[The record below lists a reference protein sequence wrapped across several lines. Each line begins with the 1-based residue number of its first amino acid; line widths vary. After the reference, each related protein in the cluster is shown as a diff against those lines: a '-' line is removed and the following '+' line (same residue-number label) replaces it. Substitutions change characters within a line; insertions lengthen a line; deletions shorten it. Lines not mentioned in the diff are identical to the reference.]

1 MDKRH
6 GLLVVCALAAL
17 VGCGGGDDGGSSGGG
32 GGGGGGGGVLPNHTV
47 TATDT
52 TENTARIGN
61 LNTFR
66 SECGGTS
73 LPTVTSHNALII
85 SAVRH
90 AGWQAIDD
98 ITQAGANLD
107 HGEPRS
113 NALYSDD
120 DFGERVRKANGGT
133 HLSPASYF
141 EDIASRAGS
150 GAITQLWNSVYH
162 RIPMMRHRASRVGYG
177 DMTLARSDYP
187 TAGVP
192 ADDEWGNAP
201 DGSGY
206 ATLNW
211 QQLSTPT
218 ITLSYWPANGT
229 TNIPRVFSSD
239 SESPDPVPAQN
250 QVGCP
255 IHIVLPETSGAFTVV
270 NITLVRT
277 SDSNPVSLRVLAG
290 NGSPTGAAGNV
301 TQLVGDSFLAPGEL
315 FAIPLAAGLQAS
327 TSYTYNAALTLNG
340 NAYSISNIAFVTG
353 P

>member
-1 MDKRH
+1 MRT
-6 GLLVVCALAAL
+6 GRGWLLIGALAAL
-17 VGCGGGDDGGSSGGG
+17 IGCGGGGDEGGGS

-47 TATDT
+47 SAADT
-52 TENTARIGN
+52 TENTARLAD
-61 LNTFR
+61 LNGFR
-66 SECGGTS
+66 TQCGGTA
-73 LPTVTSHNALII
+73 LPSVTSHDSLII

-113 NALYSDD
+113 NPLFSDD
-120 DFGERVRKANGGT
+120 NMGERIRKANGGT

-150 GAITQLWNSVYH
+150 VAITQLWNSVYH

-192 ADDEWGNAP
+192 ADDEWGNTP

-211 QQLSTPT
+211 QVLTTPT

-229 TNIPRVFSSD
+229 TNVPRVFSSN
-239 SESPDPVPAQN
+239 SESPDPVPSQN

-255 IHIVLPETSGAFTVV
+255 IHLIFPETFGDYTAV
-270 NITLVRT
+270 NITLVKT
-277 SDSNPVSLRVLAG
+277 SDSSPVNLRVLAG
-290 NGSPTGAAGNV
+290 NGSPSGAAGNV
-301 TQLVGDSFLAPGEL
+301 TQLVGDSYLARGEI
-315 FAIPLAAGLQAS
+315 FAIPLSAGLEAS
-327 TSYTYNAALTLNG
+327 TNYTYNVSVTLNG
-340 NAYSISNIAFVTG
+340 NVYNVPNITYTTG